1 MGDQVTQTSPHHHKL
16 FYSRWGPLGAHVTQ
30 FFPYDQT
37 LVFPS
42 VGQWVHKRVNLMNTK
57 MHNPSF
63 GHKFIISKKKEKK
76 KKKNITFYTKH

>member
-1 MGDQVTQTSPHHHKL
+1 
-16 FYSRWGPLGAHVTQ
+16 LGAHVTP

-42 VGQWVHKRVNLMNTK
+42 GAQWVHKRVNLMNTK

-63 GHKFIISKKKEKK
+63 GQNLLSLKRRQKRKEKQ
-76 KKKNITFYTKH
+76 H